1 MSSTMSYE
9 TTLKAKASTP
19 SDSFA
24 ASEVE
29 YATSE
34 KSALMSNSLMV
45 KDLQPDFVAFSLNW
59 GTVCRNRREAPPRLF
74 RGSRFEAQV

>member
-45 KDLQPDFVAFSLNW
+45 KELQPDFVAFSLNW
-59 GTVCRNRREAPPRLF
+59 GIDFCTPPVVKLP
-74 RGSRFEAQV
+74 SSL